1 MKYYKHIIFML
12 FCLFL
17 TFEIQAKEFTTKKE
31 IKKLQKE
38 FGGRSGERFSN
49 WNILMKENKSVNKL
63 LQARN
68 IDKYFNQYR
77 YRIDYKVDAEG
88 KKYKS
93 DFFRGFTEF
102 IGKNGGD
109 CDDYAIVKYFS
120 LIKLGVPED
129 KLEIWIGAYKSNK
142 INHAVLAYYVEG
154 RKDPLILDSNTLW
167 AVKFSKRN
175 NFKPWIYA
183 SKSKSGV
190 FKKTLKYNKYSEL
203 HSYENYA
210 DYFSLKIDRWFRNN
224 SI

>member
-1 MKYYKHIIFML
+1 MNKFILIILTL
-12 FCLFL
+12 FF
-17 TFEIQAKEFTTKKE
+17 TISQIQAKEYVTKKE

-38 FGGRSGERFSN
+38 FGGRAGERFSN
-49 WNILMKENKSVNKL
+49 WNTVMKKSKNANKS

-93 DFFRGFTEF
+93 DFFRSFSNF
-102 IGKNGGD
+102 VGKNGGD
-109 CDDYAIVKYFS
+109 CDDYAIAKYFS
-120 LIKLGVPED
+120 LIKLGVPEN
-129 KLEIWIGAYKSNK
+129 KLEIWIGGYKSKK
-142 INHAVLAYYVEG
+142 INHAVLAYYVNG
-154 RKDPLILDSNTLW
+154 RKDPLILDSNTRW

-175 NFKPWIYA
+175 NFKPWVYA

-190 FKKTLKYNKYSEL
+190 FKKTLKKYNKYNKL
-203 HSYENYA
+203 HSYEEYA
-210 DYFSLKIDRWFRNN
+210 DYFSLKIDRWFRKN